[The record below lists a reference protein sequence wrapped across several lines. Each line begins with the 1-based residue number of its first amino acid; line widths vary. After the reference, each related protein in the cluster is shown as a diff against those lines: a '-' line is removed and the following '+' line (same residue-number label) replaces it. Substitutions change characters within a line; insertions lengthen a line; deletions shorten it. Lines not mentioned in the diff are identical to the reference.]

1 MYLALYRKW
10 RPENFD
16 EVYGQPHITKTL
28 KSEVATGRI
37 SHAYLFTGSRGTG
50 KTSCAKI
57 LAKAVNCLHP
67 VDGNPCNEC
76 EICRGIDNG
85 SLTDVVEMDAASNN
99 GVEEI
104 RSLRDEVIYSPTVA
118 KYRVYIV
125 DEVHM
130 LTLQAF
136 NALLK
141 TLEEPPAHVIFIL
154 ATTDVHKVLPTILSR
169 CQRFDFRRISSADI
183 IKRLKVICERE
194 NITLTDDAANLIANI
209 ADGGMRDA
217 ISILDRCLAISDD
230 ITADVV
236 SSAAGVTSAEDLF
249 KFSSFIARSDF
260 KSALLLV
267 SELYANYCDVSVLSM
282 RLLDHFRNIMVAKSV
297 SNCADLII
305 CSEEELANYR
315 QRAQEMSMAKIL
327 ECIDILSKFNNSV
340 KEASNKRILLE
351 SALIKMCGV
360 KDSALPQKTAAPA
373 DNSPEPV
380 VPAMPKKEP
389 APAPAPIPATAP
401 EEDDTPPWEEAPAKE
416 EAPAP
421 GQAETAPPPAAA
433 PVNKD
438 GDYPEGPFGL
448 WPEIKENL
456 RNYDMALYAMLAE
469 TSALIK
475 NGKIIIQTSNAGLKD
490 YIISNNYAP
499 ALKNSIIDITGRE
512 MKAAVSVT
520 GAEEKTQQKKDDS
533 PLSGLISKIN
543 DFNN

>member
-10 RPENFD
+10 RPASFD

-104 RSLRDEVIYSPTVA
+104 RALRDEVIYAPTVA
-118 KYRVYIV
+118 KFRVYIV

-130 LTLQAF
+130 LSQAAF

-141 TLEEPPAHVIFIL
+141 TLEEPPEHVIFIL
-154 ATTDVHKVLPTILSR
+154 ATTDVHKVLSTILSR

-217 ISILDRCLAISDD
+217 ISILDRCLAISDE

-236 SSAAGVTSAEDLF
+236 SSAAGVTSAENLF

-297 SNCADLII
+297 TNCADLII
-305 CSEEELANYR
+305 CSEEELASYR
-315 QRAQEMSMAKIL
+315 TRAEEMSMAKIL

-340 KEASNKRILLE
+340 KDASNKRILLE

-360 KDSALPQKTAAPA
+360 KDSEQPQRQPVTQNTA
-373 DNSPEPV
+373 PEPV
-380 VPAMPKKEP
+380 VPVMPKIKETAP
-389 APAPAPIPATAP
+389 APAPAPVPAPA
-401 EEDDTPPWEEAPAKE
+401 EDDTPPWEEAPAAPVKE

-421 GQAETAPPPAAA
+421 AEVPA
-433 PVNKD
+433 VTET
-438 GDYPEGPFGL
+438 GDYPDGPFAL

-456 RNYDMALYAMLAE
+456 KNYDMPLYSVLYE
-469 TSALIK
+469 TSAIIK
-475 NGKIIIQTSNAGLKD
+475 NGKIVIQTSNAGLKE
-490 YIISNNYAP
+490 YIVSNNYAS
-499 ALKNSIIDITGRE
+499 ALKQSIIDITGRE
-512 MKAAVSVT
+512 MKAAVAVT
-520 GAEEKTQQKKDDS
+520 GAEEKSEQKEDNS
-533 PLSGLISKIN
+533 PLNGLLSKIN
-543 DFNN
+543 NFNN

>member
-10 RPENFD
+10 RPASFD

-28 KSEVATGRI
+28 KTEVATGRI

-130 LTLQAF
+130 LTQYAF

-141 TLEEPPAHVIFIL
+141 TLEEPPEHVIFIL

-183 IKRLKVICERE
+183 IRRLNVICERE

-217 ISILDRCLAISDD
+217 ISILDRCLAISDK
-230 ITADVV
+230 ITAEVV
-236 SSAAGVTSAEDLF
+236 SSAAGVTSAENLF

-305 CSEEELANYR
+305 CSEDELASYR
-315 QRAQEMSMAKIL
+315 KRADEMSMAKIL
-327 ECIDILSKFNNSV
+327 ECIDILSKINNSV

-360 KDSALPQKTAAPA
+360 RDSELPQRTAPA
-373 DNSPEPV
+373 EDKSPGPV
-380 VPAMPKKEP
+380 VPVMPKKEP
-389 APAPAPIPATAP
+389 APIAAPAP
-401 EEDDTPPWEEAPAKE
+401 EEDDTPPWEEAPAPEVKE
-416 EAPAP
+416 DAPVS
-421 GQAETAPPPAAA
+421 AETAPPPAAIPA
-433 PVNKD
+433 ND
-438 GDYPEGPFGL
+438 SGEYPDGPFGL

-456 RNYDMALYAMLAE
+456 KNHDMALFAVLSE
-469 TSALIK
+469 TSAIIK
-475 NGKIIIQTSNAGLKD
+475 NGKIVIQTSNAGLKD
-490 YIISNNYAP
+490 YIVSNNYAS
-499 ALKNSIIDITGRE
+499 ALKKSITDITGRE
-512 MKAAVSVT
+512 MKAAVAVT
-520 GAEEKTQQKKDDS
+520 GAEEKPEPDKDES
-533 PLSGLISKIN
+533 PLSGLLSKIN